1 MDLFLR
7 IILMLP
13 MMPLFTLLVSLT
25 SGQPVAL

>member
-1 MDLFLR
+1 MELFLR

-25 SGQPVAL
+25 SGPSATL